1 MSTTTS
7 RPRRTRL
14 ARIVLS
20 TTLALGVSVAS
31 VTAVANAAPA
41 NRAASFIATPNG
53 MAGVEQEILISA
65 PNLRN
70 QPVIIGFQVN
80 GVGSSLQTTINA
92 NGFGYIDW
100 TPGASGSWTLSGLGN
115 AIGLGS
121 TTITVA
127 QLPTQTIL
135 MSPNN
140 EQQGALSSLLA
151 VTSASIGTI
160 APQGTI
166 TVRNANQN
174 VVATGTLVPQ
184 PASEISV
191 ANIQWTPGSNN
202 AFPLV
207 ATFNPTDGLS
217 ATSVSPP
224 QEPLIV
230 SGQVVVALRFPPVM
244 YVGEPTL
251 LSAVLGQGVTNGSA
265 AFGLNG
271 IGITGS
277 IGTVNGVASTQWTP
291 TTGGLQTFSVA
302 FSSNPAPNT
311 VTFSGT
317 NSQVINVQPS
327 RGPDAISVS
336 ASGLGLWNPGAPEV
350 LTVGGTTTL
359 SGTATSGATVIFSEN
374 GPCAL
379 NGSVLTALGA
389 GQCTITATSPGNA
402 QLKPIT
408 ATYILTVQSPPRN
421 RR

>member
-1 MSTTTS
+1 MSISTTS
-7 RPRRTRL
+7 RTRL

-20 TTLALGVSVAS
+20 ASVVLGVSVVSA
-31 VTAVANAAPA
+31 TGIATAAPVSK
-41 NRAASFIATPNG
+41 AAGFIATPNG

-80 GVGSSLQTTINA
+80 GVGSSLQTTIGA
-92 NGFGYIDW
+92 NGFGSIAW
-100 TPGASGSWTLSGLGN
+100 TPSVSGSWTLSGLGN
-115 AIGLGS
+115 AISLGS
-121 TTITVA
+121 TTINVA

-135 MSPNN
+135 MAPNN

-151 VTSASIGTI
+151 VTSATIGTL

-184 PASEISV
+184 PASTISV

-207 ATFNPTDGLS
+207 ATFNPTDGAS
-217 ATSVSPP
+217 ATSVSPG
-224 QEPLIV
+224 QTPLIV
-230 SGQVVVALRFPPVM
+230 TGQVVVALRFPPVM

-251 LSAVLGQGVTNGSA
+251 LSAVTGQGVTPGSA

-271 IGITGS
+271 AGITGS

-291 TTGGLQTFSVA
+291 TATGVQTFSVA
-302 FSSNPAPNT
+302 FSSTPQPNQ

-327 RGPDAISVS
+327 RATDGISVS
-336 ASGLGLWNPGAPEV
+336 ASGLGPWNPGAPKV
-350 LTVGGTTTL
+350 LTTGGSTTL
-359 SGTATSGATVIFSEN
+359 SGAATSGSTVIFSET

-379 NGSVLTALGA
+379 NGSVLTALGT

-402 QLKPIT
+402 QFKPESET
-408 ATYILTVQSPPRN
+408 FILTVQNPPRQ

>member
-1 MSTTTS
+1 
-7 RPRRTRL
+7 
-14 ARIVLS
+14 VLS
-20 TTLALGVSVAS
+20 ASLVLGVSVVSSTGIA
-31 VTAVANAAPA
+31 TAAPVSK
-41 NRAASFIATPNG
+41 AAGFIATPNG
-53 MAGVEQEILISA
+53 MAGVEQEILIYA
-65 PNLRN
+65 PNLQN
-70 QPVIIGFQVN
+70 QPVIIGFQIN
-80 GVGSSLQTTINA
+80 GVGSSLQTTIGA
-92 NGFGYIDW
+92 NGYGSIAW
-100 TPGASGSWTLSGLGN
+100 TPSISGTWILSGLGN
-115 AIGLGS
+115 AISLGS
-121 TTITVA
+121 TTINVA

-140 EQQGALSSLLA
+140 EQQGAQSSLVA
-151 VTSASIGTI
+151 VTTASIGTL

-184 PASEISV
+184 PASQISI

-207 ATFNPTDGLS
+207 ATFNPTDGAS
-217 ATSVSPP
+217 ATSVSPG

-251 LSAVLGQGVTNGSA
+251 LSAVLGQGVGNGSA

-271 IGITGS
+271 TGITGS

-291 TTGGLQTFSVA
+291 PAAGIQTFSVS
-302 FSSNPAPNT
+302 FSSTPQPNQINY
-311 VTFSGT
+311 SGT

-327 RGPDAISVS
+327 RTTDGISVS
-336 ASGLGLWNPGAPEV
+336 ASGLGQWNPGAPEV
-350 LTVGGTTTL
+350 LTRGGSTTL
-359 SGTATSGATVIFSEN
+359 SGSATSGSTVIFAET

-402 QLKPIT
+402 QLKPET
-408 ATYILTVQSPPRN
+408 ATYILTVQNPPRK